1 MNQNRGYKILL
12 RLRPHEAQD
21 TFYDQEQLV
30 LVMLHEVTLPGYAPA
45 ECVIA
50 DTIFCPFCSSR
61 IMCMVHTTQSF
72 TNSWEN

>member
-30 LVMLHEVTLPGYAPA
+30 LVMLHEVSLPGHMPEHD
-45 ECVIA
+45 ECKNLMR
-50 DTIFCPFCSSR
+50 SS
-61 IMCMVHTTQSF
+61 MGSTAHP
-72 TNSWEN
+72 